1 MFESKAQADEKAS
14 PPHIL
19 ADEHFNPPAAEQRS
33 YSAGGGLD
41 GVLKPLLIK
50 RWMTYELP

>member
-1 MFESKAQADEKAS
+1 MKKRR

-19 ADEHFNPPAAEQRS
+19 ADEHFNPPAAEPRS

-41 GVLKPLLIK
+41 AVLKQLLK
-50 RWMTYELP
+50 TS